1 MKKLALV
8 RWRDAYFEFD
18 RSGGVSE
25 RDDYLV
31 ETVGW
36 VDESQEGPFLSIVG
50 EKLPEDDG
58 ERAVTNVPKDNVVSP
73 PVYLVPVRADSM
85 PVPDWF
91 TQEY

>member
-1 MKKLALV
+1 MRKLALV

-18 RSGGVSE
+18 RSADVTE
-25 RDDYLV
+25 REDYLV

-36 VDESQEGPFLSIVG
+36 VDEDADGHFLSIVG

-58 ERAVTNVPKDNVVSP
+58 ERAVTNVPKDNVIRV
-73 PVYLVPVRADSM
+73 VPLTATAQQG